1 MLNKKAIAAFAA
13 GATLLSG
20 MAFAAP
26 AFAAEPAKDPKAEK
40 CATAQDNVNDAKAAL
55 ATAQA
60 NSVLAGDTKTAA
72 HKKLDKATG
81 LVNAYKEALK
91 DVKAKEAAYTDAE
104 DKDAARSELTKS
116 VKKLN
121 EALKNIND
129 NKGDNKTFPAATAV
143 PDDVTVGDGNGTVT
157 YGTAT
162 KDSFKAALEGLATKQ
177 ADEAAQK
184 AEDAVSAA
192 QDKLDLA
199 KIHLTNLGCQ
209 ASGSEQ
215 NPPKHDPTTPTQPGS
230 VKDADAAKADV
241 MVKAAAYDAARVKNA
256 AAKAEAQKAYEEAA
270 KAKKA
275 DEAAQA
281 EVDAAQK
288 AVDLF
293 AGDKTSKEY
302 KDLNDRLDRAKAKKT
317 FTENTFEAAAA
328 KYAEKQAAFDA
339 ANAEAQKAYDAYK
352 AAVNVAAAFGV
363 DVTKLPVVVAMDP
376 LDKTFPGF
384 ADAQQLYRDAQSGK
398 FGPAAAAAAKGAA
411 NGAAA
416 AAADKKADKQG
427 KITVEKGKDKAGK
440 NLPKTGAAI
449 ALTALAAS
457 VLAGMGAAVRK
468 VRH

>member
-26 AFAAEPAKDPKAEK
+26 AFAAETPKKPTAEQCKSAQDDVNAKNAALQDAKDDLV
-40 CATAQDNVNDAKAAL
+40 TANAAKRRAHSKLDAAKAAV
-55 ATAQA
+55 AAYKTAVKNFTEAKSAIDDVDASDGVAVAQA
-60 NSVLAGDTKTAA
+60 KKKADDAAKAVKDAIDAAEKTDVKLEGAKPNAPADNAGAA
-72 HKKLDKATG
+72 PDKK
-81 LVNAYKEALK
+81 AYDAKLK
-91 DVKAKEAAYTDAE
+91 D
-104 DKDAARSELTKS
+104 
-116 VKKLN
+116 
-121 EALKNIND
+121 I
-129 NKGDNKTFPAATAV
+129 KT
-143 PDDVTVGDGNGTVT
+143 DDVD
-157 YGTAT
+157 
-162 KDSFKAALEGLATKQ
+162 KKAS
-177 ADEAAQK
+177 DAQ
-184 AEDAVSAA
+184 DAVSAA

-256 AAKAEAQKAYEEAA
+256 AAKADAQKAYEEAA

-281 EVDAAQK
+281 EVEAAQK

-317 FTENTFEAAAA
+317 FTENTFKAAAA

-416 AAADKKADKQG
+416 ADKKADKQG

>member
-40 CATAQDNVNDAKAAL
+40 CATAQNNVTKLEQEKAVLEAKVTVAKSEYDAAQALFDNAKTLAGQYKAAVNAYKAAAKKAEDAKAADEDHGALDDAAEHARKSL
-55 ATAQA
+55 AD
-60 NSVLAGDTKTAA
+60 VVTKVKADKKLTAA
-72 HKKLDKATG
+72 AAFDASDATKAKTLKADALDAT
-81 LVNAYKEALK
+81 VNADTFAASKDELNQAKYNVFLK
-91 DVKAKEAAYTDAE
+91 DADLTAAKA
-104 DKDAARSELTKS
+104 
-116 VKKLN
+116 
-121 EALKNIND
+121 
-129 NKGDNKTFPAATAV
+129 
-143 PDDVTVGDGNGTVT
+143 
-157 YGTAT
+157 
-162 KDSFKAALEGLATKQ
+162 
-177 ADEAAQK
+177 
-184 AEDAVSAA
+184 
-192 QDKLDLA
+192 DLA
-199 KIHLTNLGCQ
+199 KLACQ

-256 AAKAEAQKAYEEAA
+256 AAKADAQKAYEEAA

-317 FTENTFEAAAA
+317 FTENTFKAAAA

-411 NGAAA
+411 AA

>member
-26 AFAAEPAKDPKAEK
+26 AFAETAPKQETCKPADAAKLTELKHAVTVAERNVSKKENALADKKDELDAKKEAYAAKKAVADAYNNALK
-40 CATAQDNVNDAKAAL
+40 AYNDAK
-55 ATAQA
+55 T
-60 NSVLAGDTKTAA
+60 GD
-72 HKKLDKATG
+72 KKDDTTPKQL
-81 LVNAYKEALK
+81 EALK
-91 DVKAKEAAYTDAE
+91 EAFAKAGKAAKAFTAA
-104 DKDAARSELTKS
+104 DKTKP
-116 VKKLN
+116 
-121 EALKNIND
+121 
-129 NKGDNKTFPAATAV
+129 FAATAKESV
-143 PDDVTVGDGNGTVT
+143 DDNPTDLDAGPAITDQEL
-157 YGTAT
+157 
-162 KDSFKAALEGLATKQ
+162 KDAKHELQDAK
-177 ADEAAQK
+177 DELQ
-184 AEDAVSAA
+184 DAKDA
-192 QDKLDLA
+192 LA
-199 KIHLTNLGCQ
+199 KAQCTP
-209 ASGSEQ
+209 ASAPQPG
-215 NPPKHDPTTPTQPGS
+215 PKPGPQSTQPGS

-256 AAKAEAQKAYEEAA
+256 AAKADAQKAYEEAA

-281 EVDAAQK
+281 EVEAAQK

-317 FTENTFEAAAA
+317 FTENTFKAAAA

-416 AAADKKADKQG
+416 AADKKADKQG